1 VQYDNSTGV
10 WRDDNGYTDEQPT
23 HYLPDGLPDPS
34 AAVEVFE
41 SEASQDFIHPESEFG
56 EGRYGDWKTRLPD
69 AMIQFDSKGIFTV
82 NEGTKLGVFALPSG
96 KVEVSK

>member
-1 VQYDNSTGV
+1 MAYS
-10 WRDDNGYTDEQPT
+10 NGEYEKTRYSSLTDGWANIFGKRIPQPT

-69 AMIQFDSKGIFTV
+69 AMIPLV
-82 NEGTKLGVFALPSG
+82 NEGTKVGVFKL
-96 KVEVSK
+96 